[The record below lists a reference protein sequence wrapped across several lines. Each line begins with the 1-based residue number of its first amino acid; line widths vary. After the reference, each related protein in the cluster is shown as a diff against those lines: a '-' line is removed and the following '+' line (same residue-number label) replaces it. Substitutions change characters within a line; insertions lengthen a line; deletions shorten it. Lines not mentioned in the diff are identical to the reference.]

1 MIIWK
6 YGIRNDWMSI
16 NPNKGVGGQGGMIQH
31 WPRPFP
37 WKLPSQKMPRNLFNL
52 QSNMTKETKQCC
64 CIKLWRLFVLKEV
77 GAWSILKVEQLLTVL
92 RSGSK
97 SSINM
102 FARKN
107 SSYMYKWDCFLNSCT
122 LNRPSNTKYSFSV
135 QTFLWFSWYSLMDLL
150 LVQSDRKAS
159 KTMDSQ

>member
-6 YGIRNDWMSI
+6 YGIRSDWMSI
-16 NPNKGVGGQGGMIQH
+16 NPNKRVGGQGGMIQH

-64 CIKLWRLFVLKEV
+64 CIKLWRLFVLKRV
-77 GAWSILKVEQLLTVL
+77 GAWSILQVEQLLTVL

-102 FARKN
+102 FARITPYICTN
-107 SSYMYKWDCFLNSCT
+107 GVVFWIALPWIGLQIPIISSVSMVFLVFINGSVVGAE
-122 LNRPSNTKYSFSV
+122 RP
-135 QTFLWFSWYSLMDLL
+135 
-150 LVQSDRKAS
+150 QS
-159 KTMDSQ
+159 